1 MFTASETPVIALI
14 LLVALGILS
23 WGFFRAK
30 PFGKIGILAW
40 LQSVVLMA
48 PWLLFFGLFATG
60 IYINIAAILLMLVLS
75 SGLYIYLGRQ
85 LRAAGQDAILREKAA
100 NMMPAN
106 QDSQKPPEVAQSDNG
121 KAQPEILGIKET
133 IPIPELDLK
142 VIQGIFGIDTFFAT
156 ETIPYQEGAIFK
168 GNLRGEAEATHNR
181 LSAALQ
187 ERLGDRYRLFMIENP
202 EGKPT
207 IVVLPS
213 TNDPKVSTTNQ
224 KILAVILLLATIATC
239 LETAGLFLGFDFF
252 NNLSRINEVLPIAA
266 GILAILLSHEIGHRV
281 MAKRHNIRLSLPYFI
296 PAWQL
301 GSFGAITRFESLLPN
316 RKVMFDIAIAGP
328 AVGGIVSLLMLII
341 GLILSHEGSYFQ
353 VPAEF
358 FQGSILVGTLAKV
371 VLGSALQK
379 PLVDVHP
386 LTIIGWLGLVITA
399 LNTMPA
405 GQLDGGR
412 IVHAIYGRKIAS
424 RATLATFIFLAI
436 AAFANPIAI
445 YWAIIILFLQRDLE
459 RPSLNEI
466 TEPDDARAAL
476 GLLGLFLMITTLI
489 PLTPGI
495 AGRLGIGGANNL
507 F

>member
-30 PFGKIGILAW
+30 TFGKIGILAW

-48 PWLLFFGLFATG
+48 PWLLFFGLFAAG
-60 IYINIAAILLMLVLS
+60 IYINIAVILLMLVLS
-75 SGLYIYLGRQ
+75 SGLYIFLGRQ
-85 LRAAGQDAILREKAA
+85 LRAAGQDTILREKAA

-121 KAQPEILGIKET
+121 KGQSEILGIKET
-133 IPIPELDLK
+133 IPIPDRDLK

-181 LSAALQ
+181 LSAALE

-328 AVGGIVSLLMLII
+328 AAGGIVSLTMLII
-341 GLILSHEGSYFQ
+341 GLILSHEGSFFQ